1 MKINGIVGCLNE
13 NDLRDLIAVAL
24 ESGKKARS
32 MWRDQNVHSLWSERV
47 LPSEMLR
54 GGVGWIMGGE
64 HVASQGQITW
74 ILPVMV
80 RMLSGLLNEI
90 KSY

>member
-1 MKINGIVGCLNE
+1 MCTV
-13 NDLRDLIAVAL
+13 
-24 ESGKKARS
+24 
-32 MWRDQNVHSLWSERV
+32 WSERV
-47 LPSEMLR
+47 LPSEMPR